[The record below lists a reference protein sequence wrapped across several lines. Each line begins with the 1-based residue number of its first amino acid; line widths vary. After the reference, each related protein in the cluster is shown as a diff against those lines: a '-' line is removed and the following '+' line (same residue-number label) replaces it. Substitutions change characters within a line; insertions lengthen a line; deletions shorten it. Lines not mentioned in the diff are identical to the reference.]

1 MAKANK
7 QLQELNKKYGISAD
21 HLWDCHGTWVMLHSA
36 CEFVAKRAGI
46 KLLKPEVLH
55 VTDDGKSI
63 AILVQGELDGNTE
76 WSIGEAD
83 ASNCMNKYYWAMAE
97 KRAKDRVILK
107 LLGYSEEG
115 VHSDIEADEAVYA
128 DSAKARRKDER
139 DMKMMANRIDACES
153 IRSLRSL
160 YITCAKDLRR
170 DLQQEFEDKAEAFGE
185 KLTTD
190 LYEGKE
196 K

>member
-21 HLWDCHGTWVMLHSA
+21 DLWDCHGTWVMLHSS
-36 CEFVAKRAGI
+36 CERVAQKAGVRMAR
-46 KLLKPEVLH
+46 PEVLN
-55 VTDDGKSI
+55 VTADGKSI
-63 AILVQGELDGNTE
+63 AILVEGELDGRKE

-83 ASNCMNKYYWAMAE
+83 EKNCMNSYKWAMAE

-115 VHSDIEADEAVYA
+115 VHSDIEAEEEVYA
-128 DSAKARRKDER
+128 ESAKARRKDER
-139 DMKMMANRIDACES
+139 DMKMMANRIDSCES
-153 IRSLRSL
+153 MRSLRSL

-170 DLQQEFEDKAEAFGE
+170 DLEQEFNDKADAFGE
-185 KLTTD
+185 PLTTD
-190 LYEGKE
+190 NYNG
-196 K
+196 